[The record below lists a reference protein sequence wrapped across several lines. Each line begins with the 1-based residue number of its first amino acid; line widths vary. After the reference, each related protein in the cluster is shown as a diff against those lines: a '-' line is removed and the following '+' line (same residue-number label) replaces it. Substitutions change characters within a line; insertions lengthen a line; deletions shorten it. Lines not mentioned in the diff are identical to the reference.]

1 MNERI
6 AELADQVRQH
16 IERLSSL
23 GFDGLP
29 SASGSSVCAPD
40 VKIESTGAAD
50 AEQLMK
56 LRTEVLSCRKCDEL
70 ARGRSTV
77 VFGSGNPSAQLVFVG
92 EAPGFHEDQQG
103 LPFVGR
109 AGELLTKMIEAMGLK
124 RQNVFIC
131 NVLKCRPPNN
141 RNPLPEEIMNCQPYL
156 ERQLDLIKPKV
167 ICAMGNFAAQTLL
180 KSPRSITQLR
190 GNVYEFKGIPC
201 VPTFHP
207 AYLLR
212 NPADKRKAWEDLKRV
227 RELLGMK
234 PLS

>member
-6 AELADQVRQH
+6 VQLADQTRQH
-16 IERLSSL
+16 VEKLTAF
-23 GFDGLP
+23 GFDSIP
-29 SASGSSVCAPD
+29 SSHTLSREA
-40 VKIESTGAAD
+40 STGASRSDDTEFAN
-50 AEQLMK
+50 
-56 LRTEVLSCRKCDEL
+56 LRTEVLACKKCDEL

-77 VFGSGNPSAQLVFVG
+77 VFGSGNAHAELVFVG

-124 RQNVFIC
+124 RQDVFIC

-141 RNPLPEEIMNCQPYL
+141 RNPFPEEIINCQPYL

-180 KSPRSITQLR
+180 KSVKSISQLR
-190 GNVYEFKGIPC
+190 GNIYEFKGIPC
-201 VPTFHP
+201 LPTFHP

-212 NPADKRKAWEDLKRV
+212 NPADKRKAWEDLKKI
-227 RELLGMK
+227 RELLGME
-234 PLS
+234 PLR